1 MKFVFEVSWEV
12 CNKVGGIHTVI
23 ASKAREATEFYGD
36 AYIAI
41 GPDTGNYNEF
51 EEVHGDAFFEK
62 AKAELNIAG
71 LQAKFGRWK
80 IPHSPR
86 VILVSNFK
94 EKFQIGR
101 LLFTFWEQF
110 GVDSY
115 EGSWDYVEP
124 ILFST
129 TAAEIIAT
137 IVRGCFDHQDTAV
150 AHFHEWI
157 CGAGV
162 LYLNKNMP
170 KVGTVFT
177 THATVLG
184 RAMAHHNSMYYHE
197 LEMSTEVE
205 HKAYTHG
212 VKSKHSLEAISARTA
227 DCFTTVSEFTG
238 RESFLILNKRPD
250 LIVYNGLDKSDASR
264 NIPQIQKNKRKVL
277 DLCGHFLGETLP
289 DNSQIWISSGRYEFK
304 NKGYDLT
311 LSALANLNTKL
322 PESAAPI
329 VMLFLI
335 AADHTKVDNYQW
347 GAAQDENH
355 RPIAISPV
363 YDEEHDQIVN
373 SVKYYG
379 LDKKSSKVRP
389 IMSALYLDGAD
400 GIFNMT
406 YEDVLRTA
414 DLSLFPSFYEPWG
427 YTPLESAV
435 EGIPTITSD
444 LAGFGHWV
452 HTLDGEWSDLV
463 KVLTRKNKSYDD
475 SVNNLANMLLDF
487 ALSGY
492 RNKDLARAKSEE
504 LAKEI
509 TWEKIF
515 PNYRKAY
522 EIARAKGYAR
532 LVSVPNEHINNP
544 FKKAESFT
552 IGQGEK
558 VSLNLLS
565 IDVPLP
571 SKLAGL
577 NELAYNIWSS
587 WDKDSRDLFRSLN
600 PVLWEYFDHS
610 PMKVLRSIPYA
621 ELAELES
628 DADFNQR
635 FDKVYQSF
643 KKYMGDINTRELVNN
658 HEPLIAYFSMEYGLH
673 ESIPIYAGGLGILSG
688 DHMKG
693 ASDLGLNMIGVGL
706 FYNEGYFTQEIDHTG
721 YQVEHYPKQDWKTLP
736 MKVLLNQEGN
746 PVKIPVE
753 FPHKIV
759 WTRVLVMQVGKVPV
773 FLFDTDIDDND
784 FEDRGITAKLYA
796 GDRRMRIKQEILVAI
811 AGVRLL
817 KDFLSLNPAVYHLN
831 EGHCAFIAVERYR
844 RMTQQGYT
852 PQDAFNS
859 IKFSTVFTTHTPVA
873 AGNET
878 FDLSLMHEMLGQI
891 FNAMN
896 VPFEQFL
903 ELGRDE
909 QNPHVFSMTVLALNI
924 SSKSNAVA
932 QLHGD
937 VAYEMWKHVLPKDD
951 PNHLGY
957 VTNGVHL
964 GSWLGD
970 SIKEI
975 YSQEM
980 ENISDELIWKK
991 HQEQKLHLIDFLKAK
1006 ILNDYTRK
1014 GVDLELIKQIIDSL
1028 DEDTMLIGFA
1038 RRFAEYKRA
1047 GLVFNDLERLQKI
1060 LSNSSKP
1067 ATIIFAGKSHPNSGG
1082 GKDIIREIY
1091 KHVLD
1096 PKFLGR
1102 IILLE
1107 NYNMHTGRLLT
1118 QGTDVWLN
1126 NPVIRMEACGTSG
1139 MKAAANGVLNLSIP
1153 DGWWHEGYN
1162 PEIGWSIPY
1171 STNPDY
1177 NSMCSEEAQ
1186 SIYKLL
1192 EENVLPSFY
1201 AKNAQGYSP
1210 EWVKMMR
1217 ASILQVSKGFGTDR
1231 MLTDYNE
1238 KMYLPLIN
1246 KSFKIAQVR

>member
-12 CNKVGGIHTVI
+12 CNKVGGIHTVV
-23 ASKAREATEFYGD
+23 ASKALEAVKFYGD

-41 GPDTGNYNEF
+41 GPDLGNYSEF
-51 EEVHGDAFFEK
+51 EEVHGDSFFEK
-62 AKAELNIAG
+62 AKDELNLAG
-71 LQAKFGRWK
+71 LQVKCGRWK
-80 IPHSPR
+80 IPASPR

-94 EKFQIGR
+94 EKFQIER

-129 TAAEIIAT
+129 TAAEVIST
-137 IVRGCFDHQDTAV
+137 IVRSCFEHQDTAV

-184 RAMAHHNSMYYHE
+184 RAMAHHNAMYYHE
-197 LEMSTEVE
+197 LEMSTETE

-212 VKSKHSLEAISARTA
+212 VKSKHSLEAVSARNA

-238 RESFLILNKRPD
+238 RESYLILKKQPD

-264 NIPQIQKNKRKVL
+264 NLEAIKSNKRKVL
-277 DLCGHFLGETLP
+277 DICSKFLGENLP
-289 DNSQIWISSGRYEFK
+289 DNTQIWISSGRYEFK

-311 LSALANLNTKL
+311 LSALANLNAKL
-322 PESAAPI
+322 PEGSTPI

-335 AADHTKVDNYQW
+335 AADHTKLQNYQW
-347 GAAQDENH
+347 KAAIDDNH
-355 RPIAISPV
+355 RPVAISPV
-363 YDEEHDQIVN
+363 YNEDNDPILN
-373 SVKYYG
+373 SVRYHC
-379 LDKKSSKVRP
+379 LDRKSSKIRP
-389 IMSALYLDGAD
+389 ILSTLYLDGTD
-400 GIFNMT
+400 GIFNMQ

-414 DLSLFPSFYEPWG
+414 DLTLFPSFYEPWG

-452 HTLDGEWSDLV
+452 HTLEGEWGDLV
-463 KVLTRKNKSYDD
+463 KVLTRKNKSYED
-475 SVNNLANMLLDF
+475 SANNLANLLLDF
-487 ALSGY
+487 ALNGY
-492 RNKDLARAKSEE
+492 RNKDAARAKSED

-509 TWEKIF
+509 TWERIF

-532 LVSVPNEHINNP
+532 LVSVPNEHIQNP

-552 IGQGEK
+552 IGQGSK

-571 SKLAGL
+571 NKLVGL

-587 WDKDSRDLFRSLN
+587 WDQGARDLFKSLN

-610 PMKVLRSIPYA
+610 PMKVLRSIPYT
-621 ELAELES
+621 ELQELEN

-635 FDKVYQSF
+635 FEKVYQSF
-643 KKYMGDINTRELVNN
+643 KQYMGEINTRELINSK
-658 HEPLIAYFSMEYGLH
+658 EPLIAYFSMEYGLH

-693 ASDLGLNMIGVGL
+693 ASDLGMNMIGVGL
-706 FYNEGYFTQEIDHTG
+706 FYNEGYFTQEINHNGD
-721 YQVEHYPKQDWKTLP
+721 QVEHYPKQDWKTLP

-759 WTRVLVMQVGKVPV
+759 WTRVMVMQVGKVPV
-773 FLFDTDIDDND
+773 FLLDTDIEEND
-784 FEDRGITAKLYA
+784 YEDRPITAKLYA

-817 KDFLSLNPAVYHLN
+817 KDFLNLDPAVYHLN

-859 IKFSTVFTTHTPVA
+859 IKCSTIFTTHTPVP

-878 FDLSLMHEMLGQI
+878 FDLSLMHEMLGQT

-896 VPFEQFL
+896 VPFERFL

-909 QNPHVFSMTVLALNI
+909 LNPHVFSMTVLAINI
-924 SSKSNAVA
+924 SSKVNAVA

-937 VAYEMWKHVLPKDD
+937 VAYEMWKHVLPKREEM
-951 PNHLGY
+951 GY
-957 VTNGVHL
+957 VTNGVHM

-975 YSQEM
+975 YTPDM
-980 ENISDELIWKK
+980 ANASDELIWKK
-991 HQEQKLHLIDFLKAK
+991 HQEQKIHLIEFLRAK

-1028 DEDTMLIGFA
+1028 DENTMIIGFA

-1047 GLVFNDLERLQKI
+1047 GLVFKDIERLQKI
-1060 LSNSSKP
+1060 ISNSSKQ
-1067 ATIIFAGKSHPNSGG
+1067 ATIIFDGKSHPNSGG
-1082 GKDIIREIY
+1082 GKDLIREIY

-1096 PKFLGR
+1096 PKLLGR

-1118 QGTDVWLN
+1118 QGCDVWLN

-1171 STNPDY
+1171 SENPDY
-1177 NSMCSEEAQ
+1177 EMMCREEAQ
-1186 SIYKLL
+1186 HIYRLL
-1192 EENVLPSFY
+1192 EEEVLPMYY
-1201 AKNAQGYSP
+1201 AKNAQGFSP
-1210 EWVKMMR
+1210 EWMKKLR
-1217 ASILQVSKGFGTDR
+1217 ASIIQVSKGFSTDR
-1231 MLTDYNE
+1231 MLNDYNE
-1238 KMYLPLIN
+1238 QMYLPIIN
-1246 KSFKIAQVR
+1246 RNKMVGV